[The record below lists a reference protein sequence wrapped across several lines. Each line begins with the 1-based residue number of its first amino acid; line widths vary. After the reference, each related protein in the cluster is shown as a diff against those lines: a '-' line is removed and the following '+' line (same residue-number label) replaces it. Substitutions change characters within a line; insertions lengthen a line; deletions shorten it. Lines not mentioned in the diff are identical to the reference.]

1 MKRAVQLEIDPPIAF
16 STVPPDFEGFFAEHR
31 SGLFGALWL
40 VTRDRHEAEELTQEA
55 FVKVWE
61 RWDRVRKLEDPQGYL
76 YRTGMNLFRNR
87 GRRAGLVL
95 RRAFRLAPAPDD
107 QMQTVDDRDA
117 IVRALGRLSPA
128 QRAALVLMD
137 LVGFTSE
144 EAGRALGVRPSTV
157 RVLAARGRILIR
169 QQIGHLD
176 G

>member
-1 MKRAVQLEIDPPIAF
+1 MTRYEEGRPARDRSPNRLLDRSPRLRGLLRRAPQRVVRCPL
-16 STVPPDFEGFFAEHR
+16 
-31 SGLFGALWL
+31 L

-117 IVRALGRLSPA
+117 IVRALGR
-128 QRAALVLMD
+128 
-137 LVGFTSE
+137 
-144 EAGRALGVRPSTV
+144 
-157 RVLAARGRILIR
+157 
-169 QQIGHLD
+169 
-176 G
+176 

>member
-1 MKRAVQLEIDPPIAF
+1 MKRAVQLQTDPRIAL
-16 STVPPDFEGFFAEHR
+16 SSVPLDFEDFFAEHR

-40 VTRDRHEAEELTQEA
+40 VSRDRHEAEELTQDA

-61 RWDRVRKLEDPQGYL
+61 RWDRVRELEDPQGYL

-87 GRRAGLVL
+87 RRRAGLAL

-117 IVRALGRLSPA
+117 IVRALGRLTPA

-157 RVLAARGRILIR
+157 RVLAARGRTMFR
-169 QQIGHLD
+169 QQIGDLD